1 MRQSLMREAEK
12 YAKQVNR
19 RRAWRKLVRVM
30 ACVVVFCTTYVLI
43 LPAITMEQ
51 DTFCGREE
59 HTHTAN
65 CYTRQVQEVQ
75 LQPPSLLCDRIALGI
90 HSHTEQ
96 CRNDQGEL
104 ICGYADFVV
113 HTHNEYCRNT
123 AGELVC
129 TLPEIVLHTHSDEC
143 YQAVEKQPE
152 AHTHGEECYEKRRG
166 ELICTLEETEG
177 HAHSDDCYTRGETLT
192 CTLEETEGHTHGETC
207 SETVLTCTLESEPHV
222 HTDDCYQQLVCEL
235 PEDETHQHS
244 DICTGKVL
252 VCQLTEQPHV
262 HDPATCYQTNLICD
276 LPEQE
281 PHSHGDDCYE
291 QVLNCQLP
299 EEEGHQH
306 DDTCYEMEET
316 LICQQE
322 ETETVDPTEPT
333 EPAQPEL
340 ICEKAEIELH
350 THMDACFTVDA
361 ESGEKKLICEKLE
374 VNAHN
379 HSKDCMHT
387 PVVEVPLTCT
397 LTETEGHT
405 HGDDCRD
412 ADGTLIC
419 QLPEEAAHKH
429 DERCYGIWELSC
441 GLEEHT
447 HDVACYSDPT
457 ADVETPEQWEKTFSQ
472 VNITG
477 IWSKD
482 VISIAKTQL
491 GYTEST
497 KNYAVWEDGTLH
509 GYTRYGEW
517 YGSPTGDWCAMFV
530 SFCLHYAGVE
540 DMPLHWGCRPW
551 IEELEKLDL
560 YHPAAE
566 YTPKSGD
573 LIFFD
578 WEQDG
583 GSDHVGLVAQI
594 IPATEGETAVIKTI
608 EGNSSNAVRY
618 VEYPLDDPRILGYSQ
633 LPENENVQYACGLQA
648 HTHDEGCYDEAG
660 SLICTIP
667 AHAHGAS
674 CVDRKI
680 FYTDDQLRVFVTIH
694 GVENLPDDLR
704 LEVEPVTRESDPDHH
719 GAMQVALSEKM
730 ASETQYVSEAI
741 FYRMELYTGE
751 SRYELPEEAKVSVS
765 MTFTKPVFTPEAVA
779 ESTDMSTFMLTSDQD
794 ESAQTT
800 DEIGQTVTP
809 DGTSAIVLEGVNPN
823 YVNED
828 SENDSTGQTDGVI
841 PAEDYEVS
849 ALNATDL
856 ENSEQGLTGI
866 SFEATTLST
875 VAVALSSETQT
886 GTFWTRITSTSE
898 IAGGGTFMIVSA
910 EGNYALT
917 GDEDNNYVPVT
928 LQTVKGNTQY
938 YTISNSDST
947 NVRWN
952 FSGSGSSYTIRNQG
966 TSYYV
971 NITRVNEGPWYRP
984 DYVFYP
990 LNTSSKSATLTYVT
1004 PENCWR
1010 IASGSYYL
1018 KNGGTGPFSGT
1029 NSDDGSYGSVTYY
1042 YTRDML
1048 IFKLSDVTSLHIP
1061 PDVTNSS
1068 GDAGAPGVIPDKPNY
1083 DAFITPDGAK
1093 DGDTKVTDKDDETT
1107 FVNGKYYSDPS
1118 TTDIEKE
1125 YRKPTAAEQEPN
1137 DGKVLTDKSVIYGS
1151 DDYGAFS
1158 SYEPNTFSVTMSAL
1172 GQAYEMPLED
1182 VVVTPV
1188 DVVFVLD
1195 VSGSMTKNGT
1205 NGTDASRATAM
1216 TDAVNT
1222 AVAEIMKQ
1230 HEENR
1235 VGIVLYSGGAWEM
1248 LPLDRYTATNGE
1260 YLVCEEESIYHTP
1273 SKYTMTVHR
1282 VKGSSSLKNDDG
1294 VSFAGAGDNAVQG
1307 FGTYTQAGIALGRE
1321 LFHAIGDDITYTATI
1336 GEGEYTRSYTVK
1348 RQPVMILLSDGE
1360 PTYSTNIYMDVLNG
1374 PHYGDGNGEAET
1386 ALGIHGY
1393 YTILS
1398 ANYYKRMVGIHYQ
1411 KPALFYTVGMGINT
1425 KEQGDGPQVSGSS
1438 TGDNYKRAVLNP
1450 TVDNITNLTSQVYPE
1465 NTTEQLKK
1473 LMFGT
1478 FTDHTVKTRS
1488 DWPEVW
1494 LDVPHIYT
1502 PALQGNPYAG
1512 NYSYAD
1518 KAFFGNLSSADLK
1531 GIFAEI
1537 LQYSLKS
1544 VPYGFILYQNSSVEL
1559 TDYIG
1564 KGMEVKGVPVL
1575 RYGGQNYTNPEI
1587 TVNGNTT
1594 TYRYSGVYVDPHIP
1608 NYEKDIYEIVVTIKT
1623 LSDGTQ
1629 IVDMYVPDTVL
1640 PIYTPEVSSK
1650 SFYYESLPV
1659 RLIYQVGL
1667 TEESEAKV
1675 LALRETGGK
1684 LTFYTNQWGEYDHA
1698 ISTLIPSETNPF
1710 YNDVEENNYNAP
1722 YKPHQNL
1729 KTENTTQTADHVVDC
1744 SKTVE
1749 NWDNNILI
1757 KVIHRL
1763 GNNGKLEFEAD
1774 TVKIPVE
1781 KRWDRVDA
1789 KDQLPVEITLYKV
1802 VETTTETGT
1811 IDRTVTKVASTTL
1824 SSENQW
1830 KDTFDGLQAPE
1841 ENWYYAIVETHMDGF
1856 QIQYSG
1862 ETVAISLEN
1871 GKPVTAAKVDM
1882 SDPKNVLVSVTN
1894 LPALI
1899 LPDTGGT
1906 GTTLYIMGGLMLMA
1920 AAGLPLLYNRKARRR
1935 KEDYLSS

>member
-1 MRQSLMREAEK
+1 MRQNMMREAEK

-30 ACVVVFCTTYVLI
+30 ACIVVFCTTYVLI

-65 CYTRQVQEVQ
+65 CYTKQVQEVQ

-113 HTHNEYCRNT
+113 HTHNKYCRNT

-129 TLPEIVLHTHSDEC
+129 TLPEVELHTHTDEC
-143 YQAVEKQPE
+143 YQLQEKQPE
-152 AHTHGEECYEKRRG
+152 AHTHGEECYEKQRG
-166 ELICTLEETEG
+166 ELTCTLEEIEG
-177 HAHSDDCYTRGETLT
+177 HAHSDDCYVPGGTLK

-262 HDPATCYQTNLICD
+262 HDPAACYQTNLICD

-322 ETETVDPTEPT
+322 ETGAVDPTEPA

-340 ICEKAEIELH
+340 ICEKTEIELH
-350 THMDACFTVDA
+350 THGEDCFT
-361 ESGEKKLICEKLE
+361 EIPETGEKQLICEKLE
-374 VNAHN
+374 INAHD
-379 HSKDCMHT
+379 HVPGCMHT
-387 PVVEVPLTCT
+387 PIVEDPLTCT

-419 QLPEEAAHKH
+419 QLTEEAAHKH

-457 ADVETPEQWEKTFSQ
+457 ADVETPAQWEKTFSQ

-497 KNYAVWEDGTLH
+497 KNYAVWEDGTIH

-540 DMPLHWGCRPW
+540 DMPLHWGCRLW

-594 IPATEGETAVIKTI
+594 IPATEGESAVIKTI

-633 LPENENVQYACGLQA
+633 LPENENVNYACGMQS
-648 HTHDEGCYDEAG
+648 HSHDTSCYDEAG
-660 SLICTIP
+660 SLTCQLAEHT
-667 AHAHGAS
+667 HSAS

-680 FYTDDQLRVFVTIH
+680 FYTDDQLRVFVTIR
-694 GVENLPDDLR
+694 GVENLPEDLR
-704 LEVEPVTRESDPDHH
+704 LNVVPITRESDPDNH

-730 ASETQYVSEAI
+730 ATKTQYVSDAI

-751 SRYELPEEAKVSVS
+751 TRYELPEEAKVSVS
-765 MTFTKPVFTPEAVA
+765 MTFNKPVFTPKAVA
-779 ESTDMSTFMLTSDQD
+779 ESTDMSSFMLTSEHD

-800 DEIGQTVTP
+800 EDLDQTVTP
-809 DGTSAIVLEGVNPN
+809 DSSSTIVLEGVNPDDVYEN
-823 YVNED
+823 NSED
-828 SENDSTGQTDGVI
+828 ASTEAPDGTI
-841 PAEDYEVS
+841 PAEDYEVA
-849 ALNATDL
+849 ALNAADF

-866 SFEATTLST
+866 SFETNALST

-886 GTFWTRITSTSE
+886 GTFWTRVTTTAELAS
-898 IAGGGTFMIVSA
+898 GGTFMIVSA

-938 YTISNSDST
+938 YTITNSDST
-947 NVRWN
+947 NVRWT
-952 FSGSGSSYTIRNQG
+952 FSGSGNSYTIRNQG
-966 TSYYV
+966 TSNYIFMDSV
-971 NITRVNEGPWYRP
+971 RVSGSFWPRYE
-984 DYVFYP
+984 DYLLYS
-990 LNTSSKSATLTYVT
+990 TSTNLTLSYIT

-1010 IASGSYYL
+1010 IANGSDYL
-1018 KNGGTGPFSGT
+1018 RNLGEGEYTYSSSSDGTHWTEVHYHS
-1029 NSDDGSYGSVTYY
+1029 
-1042 YTRDML
+1042 RDML
-1048 IFKLSDVTSLHIP
+1048 IFKLSDVTSLQIP
-1061 PDVTNSS
+1061 PDVNNSS
-1068 GDAGAPGVIPDKPNY
+1068 GDVGAPGVIPDKPTY
-1083 DAFITPDGAK
+1083 DSFITPDGSK
-1093 DGDTKVTDKDDETT
+1093 DGETKVTDENDESI
-1107 FVNGKYYSDPS
+1107 FVKGNYYSDPS
-1118 TTDIEKE
+1118 TTDIESE
-1125 YRKPTAAEQEPN
+1125 FRKPTAAEQEPN
-1137 DGKVLTDKSVIYGS
+1137 DGKVLTDKSVIYRS

-1158 SYEPNTFSVTMSAL
+1158 SYEPNTFGVTMSAL
-1172 GQAYEMPLED
+1172 GQAYAMPQED
-1182 VVVTPV
+1182 IVVTPV

-1195 VSGSMTKNGT
+1195 VSGSMANPSAPGSLT
-1205 NGTDASRATAM
+1205 SRATDLTA
-1216 TDAVNT
+1216 AVNT
-1222 AVAEIMKQ
+1222 SIDQIMTQ
-1230 HEENR
+1230 HPGNR
-1235 VGIVLYSGGAWEM
+1235 VGIVLYSSGAWKM
-1248 LPLDRYTATNGE
+1248 LPLDRYTADNGQ
-1260 YLVCEEESIYHTP
+1260 YLTCVQESYTHQPTGASMSNVYHI
-1273 SKYTMTVHR
+1273 
-1282 VKGSSSLKNDDG
+1282 KGGSSLKNEAG
-1294 VSFAGAGDNAVQG
+1294 VSFAGAGSNAVQG
-1307 FGTYTQAGIALGRE
+1307 IGTYTQAGIALGRE
-1321 LFHAIGDDITYTATI
+1321 TFHAIGDDTTYTTTI
-1336 GEGEYTRSYTVK
+1336 GEGEYERSYTVK
-1348 RQPVMILLSDGE
+1348 RQPVFILLSDGE
-1360 PTYSTNIYMDVLNG
+1360 PTHSTSNYMDVLSG
-1374 PHYGDGNGEAET
+1374 PHYGDGDGGTENDK
-1386 ALGIHGY
+1386 GIHGY

-1398 ANYYKRMVGIHYQ
+1398 ANYYKRMIGIHYQ
-1411 KPALFYTVGMGINT
+1411 KPALFYTVGMGI
-1425 KEQGDGPQVSGSS
+1425 KESGTDPMVDTSTNGDH
-1438 TGDNYKRAVLNP
+1438 YKRAILNP
-1450 TVDNITNLTSQVYPE
+1450 TVENITGLSGGKNAEV
-1465 NTTEQLKK
+1465 NTDILRK
-1473 LMFGT
+1473 LMLSQYT
-1478 FTDHTVKTRS
+1478 EHTVDTRS
-1488 DWPEVW
+1488 EWPETWMGIPHVH
-1494 LDVPHIYT
+1494 VPV
-1502 PALQGNPYAG
+1502 LQKNPYAD

-1518 KAFFGNLSSADLK
+1518 KAFFGNLTTSDLE

-1537 LQYSLKS
+1537 LQFSLKS
-1544 VPYGFILYQNSSVEL
+1544 VPYGFVLYQNSSVEL

-1564 KGMEVKGVPVL
+1564 AGMEVKGVPVL

-1608 NYEKDIYEIVVTIKT
+1608 NYEKDIYEIVVTVKT
-1623 LSDGTQ
+1623 LSDGKQ

-1640 PIYTPEVSSK
+1640 PIYTPEATSK

-1684 LTFYTNQWGEYDHA
+1684 LTFYTNQWGEYDQA
-1698 ISTLIPSETNPF
+1698 ISSLIPSETNPF
-1710 YNDVEENNYNAP
+1710 YNDVEANGYNAP

-1729 KTENTTQTADHVVDC
+1729 KTENTTETQDHVVEC
-1744 SKTVE
+1744 SKTIE

-1763 GNNGKLEFEAD
+1763 GNNGKLVFEAD
-1774 TVKIPVE
+1774 AVKIPVE
-1781 KRWDRVDA
+1781 KKWDRVEA
-1789 KDQLPVEITLYKV
+1789 KDQVPVEVTLYKV
-1802 VETTTETGT
+1802 METTTESGT
-1811 IDRTVTKVASTTL
+1811 INRTVTKIATKTL

-1906 GTTLYIMGGLMLMA
+1906 GTTLYTMGGLMLIA
-1920 AAGLPLLYNRKARRR
+1920 AAGIPLLYNRKARRR
-1935 KEDYLSS
+1935 KEDYSSS